1 MRKRIRNIKSDIR
14 GSVSL
19 FFIIITAVIFA
30 FNAIL
35 IDYARILAAKQQTEY
50 AIQTAARS
58 TLANFDNTLVEKY
71 GLFGMKDSSLSTF
84 ETVLKKN
91 LEASELDDDAFN
103 FVNINVE
110 DVSGDLSRD
119 LANVDLFKHQVLEDM
134 KYKAPIEIIEEVVE
148 KILKSSKAVK
158 EASVFIDIASEIS
171 DLFDEREELLKE
183 VFNLVDET
191 EEELKTLHNEFTKNG
206 SSDFVDIKYFTD
218 IPKKFNDYEDLLE
231 KLDDVEVDLEESERE
246 EKILNTL
253 MEAGEL
259 PEDIIENQILELEI
273 EIENLKKREQ
283 TQAVKDEIEELEEKI
298 KDKEELLESQDILKE
313 VRDKLNEYRELHK
326 KWTEAKA
333 NFEKKAEEKSKG
345 LKEKVKKV
353 NQNMASIYE
362 KIEEVEKLNNDMKKV
377 IDDGETS
384 KDSMYSDAIGSSN
397 SMGSGGELDGA
408 DEIAEETMKLKDYIY
423 DQSIFTDI
431 KETLKTDYNEI
442 LDDSEDKLKEL
453 EDAFKS
459 KKLEKMAEYKDNF
472 YLNELKSSIEK
483 IKPRI
488 ETVKDPH
495 IKKIKDHQNEYFRSA
510 DLTPDQQEEKEKEAK
525 DEAKEENEKMKDQ
538 NEEIKDKALSLAEDA
553 PKYAELALSIEK
565 IELHTEL
572 QDAKRD
578 GEMEI
583 GDDYEDSAKN
593 SMGVVD
599 MLFSGLGSAF
609 VGARDRLYVNEY
621 ILSRYESKTPK
632 NIAKVDDYLLKNREV
647 EYIMYGQHIP
657 GSNYTLAL
665 GEITG
670 LRLILNFIAAFKDHK
685 VRLAPHP
692 LAKFIMAT
700 GIAITYTVD
709 DMGRISTGKSV
720 AFIRNV
726 TKNIELNYEDYLRI
740 FLFINPSGEARYTRM
755 MALIDHNG
763 KDLTELQ
770 TYVSGTVETSVD
782 LLFFPQAS
790 SILGRTGVIDGQVD
804 GTKFKMNYEAEFSY

>member
-1 MRKRIRNIKSDIR
+1 MRKGIKNIKSDVR

-19 FFIIITAVIFA
+19 FFIIITAVVFA

-35 IDYARILAAKQQTEY
+35 IDYARILAAKEQSEY

-71 GLFGMKDSSLSTF
+71 GLFGMSDSGLSTF
-84 ETVLKKN
+84 ETVLRKN
-91 LEASELDDDAFN
+91 LDASELDDDAFN
-103 FVNINVE
+103 FVNINVD

-119 LANVDLFKHQVLEDM
+119 LADVELFKHQVLEDM

-171 DLFDEREELLKE
+171 DLFDEREELVKD
-183 VFNLVDET
+183 VFKLLDET
-191 EEELKTLHNEFTKNG
+191 EEELKTLHDEFTKNG
-206 SSDFVDIKYFTD
+206 NGKLVEIKYYTD
-218 IPKKFNDYEDLLE
+218 IPKKFEDYEDILE
-231 KLDDVEVDLEESERE
+231 ELKDAKVDLEESERE
-246 EKILNTL
+246 EQILNTA
-253 MEAGEL
+253 MEAGDL
-259 PEDIIENQILELEI
+259 PKDIIENQILELEI
-273 EIENLKKREQ
+273 EIANLEKQEQ
-283 TQAVKDEIEELEEKI
+283 TQEVKDQIEELEEKI

-313 VRDKLNEYRELHK
+313 IRDKVNKYRELHK
-326 KWTEAKA
+326 KWTELKA
-333 NFEKKAEEKSKG
+333 NFEKNAQDKSKA

-353 NQNMASIYE
+353 NQNIASIYE
-362 KIEEVEKLNNDMKKV
+362 KIENIEKLNNDMKKI

-408 DEIAEETMKLKDYIY
+408 DDIAAETMKLKDYVY

-431 KETLKTDYNEI
+431 KETLKTDYGEI
-442 LDDSEDKLKEL
+442 LDDSEDKLKQI

-459 KKLEKMAEYKDNF
+459 KKLEKMAEYKENF
-472 YLNELKSSIEK
+472 YLNELKASIDE

-488 ETVKDPH
+488 ETVINPH
-495 IKKIKDHQNEYFRSA
+495 VKKIKDHQNEHFRSA
-510 DLTPDQQEEKEKEAK
+510 DLTPEQQEEKEKEAK
-525 DEAKEENEKMKDQ
+525 DEAKDENEKMKEQD
-538 NEEIKDKALSLAEDA
+538 EEIKDKALSLAEDA
-553 PKYAELALSIEK
+553 PKYADLATSIEK

-578 GEMEI
+578 GEMEV

-647 EYIMYGQHIP
+647 EYIMYGQHVP
-657 GSNYTLAL
+657 GTNYTLAL

-670 LRLILNFIAAFKDHK
+670 LRLILNFIAAFKDNK

-726 TKNIELNYEDYLRI
+726 TSNIELNYEDYLRI
-740 FLFINPSGEARYTRM
+740 FLFINPSGEARYVRM

-763 KDLTELQ
+763 KDLTQLK
-770 TYVSGTVETSVD
+770 TYVSGTVETSID

-790 SILGRTGVIDGQVD
+790 SILGRTGIIDGQVD
-804 GTKFKMNYEAEFSY
+804 GNTFKMNYDAEFSY